1 MKNNPLSNMIIDDF
15 QYTVRELLLW
25 NKSILDI
32 LSKFQDSNAR
42 VNRSVIK
49 AVTRCGCMEI
59 NAGKQLVPHEG
70 SAEEIKNAMKTHL
83 KGELCEVC
91 REAIEKEIGT
101 NLFYL
106 VSLCNTLDL
115 NLYDIILRENDRV
128 KMLRSYNLD

>member
-1 MKNNPLSNMIIDDF
+1 MKSNPLNNIIVDDF
-15 QYTVRELLLW
+15 QYTVQELLLW

-49 AVTRCGCMEI
+49 SITRCGCMSV
-59 NAGKQLVPHEG
+59 NAGKQVVPHEG
-70 SAEEIKNAMKTHL
+70 SPKEIKNAMKTHL
-83 KGELCEVC
+83 EGELCETC
-91 REAIEKEIGT
+91 RETIEKEIGT

-106 VSLCNTLDL
+106 VSLCNTLGL
-115 NLYDIILRENDRV
+115 NLHDVILKENERV